1 MCSKA
6 REDPSLKSYC
16 SSRRNGVD
24 QPTIKCRR
32 IHTHP
37 GKAALSA
44 EDKVI
49 TEHIW
54 KATKV
59 ATGEVCACSNRA
71 LKMKH
76 VPNSNC
82 QGVFGAKE

>member
-6 REDPSLKSYC
+6 REDPSLKSCC
-16 SSRRNGVD
+16 SSRRDGVD

-32 IHTHP
+32 IHTHS

-49 TEHIW
+49 NEHTW

-59 ATGEVCACSNRA
+59 ATGKV
-71 LKMKH
+71 
-76 VPNSNC
+76 
-82 QGVFGAKE
+82 